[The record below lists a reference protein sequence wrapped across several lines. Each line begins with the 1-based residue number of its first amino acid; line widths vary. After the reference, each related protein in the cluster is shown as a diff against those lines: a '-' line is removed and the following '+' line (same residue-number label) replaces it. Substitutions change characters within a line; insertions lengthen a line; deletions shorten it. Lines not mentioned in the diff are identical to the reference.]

1 MAERTALLFTNTG
14 SRQGAVD
21 LAPAIEALIAGGVRL
36 LDERPPEVERLGS
49 WVAEHRR
56 EVDLVIIGGGD
67 GTLNA
72 AADALIETG
81 LPLGILPLGTANDLA
96 RTLGIPADLV
106 AASQVIAAG
115 RTRRIDLGR
124 VNGKHFFNVAS
135 LGLSVQVARE
145 LDADLKRRW
154 GVLGYAFIV
163 WRAIRGRR
171 AFRARIRC
179 DHARMRVQA
188 MQISVGNGRHYGGG
202 MTIAADAAI
211 DDGALD
217 LVSVAPQG
225 LWRLIRN
232 VPALRWGW
240 HEWADR
246 IRHRRCREIEIHTTR
261 PIPINTDGE
270 LTTQTPAQIMVVPK
284 AVSVF
289 VPSVFSN
296 NDREED
302 DVAG

>member
-1 MAERTALLFTNTG
+1 M
-14 SRQGAVD
+14 
-21 LAPAIEALIAGGVRL
+21 AGGVRL
-36 LDERPPEVERLGS
+36 LDERPPEVERLGA
-49 WVAEHRR
+49 WIVEHRR

-106 AASQVIAAG
+106 AAGQVIAAG
-115 RTRRIDLGR
+115 RTHRIDLGR

-171 AFRARIRC
+171 PFAPGF
-179 DHARMRVQA
+179 
-188 MQISVGNGRHYGGG
+188 
-202 MTIAADAAI
+202 AAI
-211 DDGALD
+211 VRRRG
-217 LVSVAPQG
+217 SG
-225 LWRLIRN
+225 
-232 VPALRWGW
+232 
-240 HEWADR
+240 
-246 IRHRRCREIEIHTTR
+246 RCRSRSATGATT
-261 PIPINTDGE
+261 
-270 LTTQTPAQIMVVPK
+270 A
-284 AVSVF
+284 A
-289 VPSVFSN
+289 
-296 NDREED
+296 
-302 DVAG
+302 A